1 MREGKESWIQ
11 LIAPDHNCCPDDGK
25 TFCDIVRTLLE
36 RAPVRRKLVRQ
47 LAHSCLDA
55 FRLMVIRGD
64 DFFVRVRTQVLPIKL
79 LYCDWFL
86 ECFKRVSN
94 LKPIRQLP
102 QKANLSCFQRN
113 SNSFEIQ
120 LLMLFCCP
128 LNYNLS
134 YDHIYIIYLN
144 AILLYCI
151 SCNLLTAT
159 KLKGRYINLDAILH
173 YHLRVPLYLISF
185 TTHP

>member
-113 SNSFEIQ
+113 SNSFKIQ
-120 LLMLFCCP
+120 LLNIDVVCCP

-144 AILLYCI
+144 TTYLALLH
-151 SCNLLTAT
+151 LL
-159 KLKGRYINLDAILH
+159 
-173 YHLRVPLYLISF
+173 
-185 TTHP
+185 